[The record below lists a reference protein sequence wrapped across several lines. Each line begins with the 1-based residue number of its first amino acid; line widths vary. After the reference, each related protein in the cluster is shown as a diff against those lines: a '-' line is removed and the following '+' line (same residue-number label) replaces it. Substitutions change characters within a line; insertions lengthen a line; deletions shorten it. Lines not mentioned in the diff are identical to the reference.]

1 MNLGNDSGKE
11 ERMEGLYANIRS
23 ERRSRNDRR
32 FWSIMTAA
40 AGLFAVVVISVVWTM
55 GYHSRFT
62 KFVSGLSDS
71 TTYAYNNDS
80 LTAEIDGKRFKVS
93 EENMYGIF
101 GYLSLNKSGRE
112 SSKVPEGEPVKLDYG
127 NGTVLELWDM
137 PVGKRNHYLFIQY
150 TYLNGETYS
159 YINYKT
165 TLETVMVR
173 YLLYGND
180 EIVD

>member
-1 MNLGNDSGKE
+1 
-11 ERMEGLYANIRS
+11 MEGLYANIRS
-23 ERRSRNDRR
+23 ERKTRSDGR
-32 FWSIMTAA
+32 FWSIVAVTAC
-40 AGLFAVVVISVVWTM
+40 LFAAVVISVVWVM

-80 LTAEIDGKRFKVS
+80 LTAEIDGKRFRVS

-101 GYLSLNKSGRE
+101 GYLSLSKSGRE
-112 SSKVPEGEPVKLDYG
+112 STKAPDGESVKLDYG
-127 NGTVLELWDM
+127 NGTTLELWDM
-137 PVGKRNHYLFIQY
+137 PVGERNHYLFIQY
-150 TYLNGETYS
+150 TYINGETYS

-180 EIVD
+180 EITE